1 MDITVTHIRNLYS
14 EGRESAMAKNRI
26 IEKVNE
32 QLISLSD
39 VFTSQVGCIGFWGE
53 VEVPECLCKE
63 LENKEEEE

>member
-1 MDITVTHIRNLYS
+1 
-14 EGRESAMAKNRI
+14 MAKNRI

>member
-1 MDITVTHIRNLYS
+1 
-14 EGRESAMAKNRI
+14 MAKNRI

-32 QLISLSD
+32 QLIGLSD

-53 VEVPECLCKE
+53 VEVPESLRKE